1 MSSYKLKEITEA
13 SYILEKDGS
22 NAGLVT
28 ITAEGFKVIG
38 PFDRKLFMD
47 ADELTA
53 YLGGS
58 LQIEARETDDDKDDE
73 IGQINGYPI
82 KHKAVFDVE
91 EGDIVFTSH
100 GVKVVVDP
108 LSINYIKGANVDYVD
123 DVMGGGFKI
132 DNPNATKSCGCGS
145 SFGTED
151 GPEGGSCGSGGGGCG
166 SGCGCG

>member
-1 MSSYKLKEITEA
+1 MATLEVETTTAVTLTESA
-13 SYILEKDGS
+13 AEQIL
-22 NAGLVT
+22 GLLER
-28 ITAEGFKVIG
+28 EGKT
-38 PFDRKLFMD
+38 D
-47 ADELTA
+47 AALRVFVS
-53 YLGGS
+53 GGGCS
-58 LQIEARETDDDKDDE
+58 GLNYGMAIDDS
-73 IGQINGYPI
+73 
-82 KHKAVFDVE
+82 VE